1 MFQKFLSQKRTKLRA
16 LSEKD
21 TQVDMILDLRDFYQK
36 ISNNDD
42 DDEEHKTYDNYYNN
56 NNNNNRYKG
65 KGKPSYK
72 AVFIPKEELF
82 LENVKLI
89 KYKSLRNM

>member
-1 MFQKFLSQKRTKLRA
+1 MA
-16 LSEKD
+16 
-21 TQVDMILDLRDFYQK
+21 LDLRDFYQK
-36 ISNNDD
+36 LSNYD
-42 DDEEHKTYDNYYNN
+42 DDEEETKTYDNYQTNN
-56 NNNNNRYKG
+56 NQKYKG
-65 KGKPSYK
+65 KGKGYK